1 MSHYSNSLQNSHTN
15 ATFGENGLNS
25 INWLDIFDGL
35 VLQGFCEFEAA
46 LCGEKCT
53 LREKHENNVIGL
65 LRVAVWD
72 FSVAFASNSQQYCN
86 ETPILEIYTC

>member
-1 MSHYSNSLQNSHTN
+1 M
-15 ATFGENGLNS
+15 
-25 INWLDIFDGL
+25 DIFDGL

-46 LCGEKCT
+46 LYDEKCM
-53 LREKHENNVIGL
+53 LRERHENSVVGL